1 MRRPWIYSILI
12 VVVTLY
18 LPPLTCKLA
27 NAQTDDSDAIFVDA
41 VNAVK
46 NKDYVHAV
54 KLFSSQAEANQH
66 DAQYNLAVLLKA
78 GKGAPQDFLKSL
90 SWAWAAHLGGIEAAE
105 DLSDE
110 LLDLI
115 PEESIEAARQAVAT
129 RLRTRIDN
137 GEKPALMQFARF
149 HAELMNEADF
159 ERAYI
164 WYSIAAAIGLEG
176 ALEARDDTLN
186 DVEEEK
192 IVELQVEAGTIFA
205 ELTFE

>member
-1 MRRPWIYSILI
+1 MYRTWKYSIIIIGVALC
-12 VVVTLY
+12 LS
-18 LPPLTCKLA
+18 LPTSKFA
-27 NAQTDDSDAIFVDA
+27 NAQTNDSDAIFVEA

-46 NKDYVHAV
+46 NKDYVNAV
-54 KLFSSQAEANQH
+54 KLFTSQAEGNQH

-115 PEESIEAARQAVAT
+115 PEESIEAARKVVST
-129 RLRTRIDN
+129 RLRSRIDN

-149 HAELMNEADF
+149 HAELLDEADF

-176 ALEARDDTLN
+176 AFEARDETLS

-192 IVELQVEAGTIFA
+192 IVELQVEAGTIF
-205 ELTFE
+205 ETLDFE